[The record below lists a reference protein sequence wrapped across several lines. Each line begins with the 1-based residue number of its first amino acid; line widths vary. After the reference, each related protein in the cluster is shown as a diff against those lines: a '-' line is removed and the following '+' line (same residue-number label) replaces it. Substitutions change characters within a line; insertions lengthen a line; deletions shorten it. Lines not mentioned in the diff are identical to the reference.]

1 MVSALD
7 QLLHHVSTVLSNFF
21 QVLIVGTCSLIGHLH
36 GNVILLQ
43 LPVSFTLFFFQLNL
57 SGVAQFK

>member
-21 QVLIVGTCSLIGHLH
+21 QVLIVGACSLIGHFH

-43 LPVSFTLFFFQLNL
+43 LPVSFTLFFFY
-57 SGVAQFK
+57 